1 MGYSLP
7 IPPQLIRF
15 CSERAAYLDRVDE
28 ALTQNELDDVEGSDA
43 HLGVLMIEGFQH
55 LLQVQ
60 LHYCTGHAAHT
71 HTERQ
76 WVTQNCMQVHD
87 SGK

>member
-1 MGYSLP
+1 MGYSLL

-15 CSERAAYLDRVDE
+15 CSERAIYLDRVDE
-28 ALTQNELDDVEGSDA
+28 ALTQNQLDNVEGSDA

-60 LHYCTGHAAHT
+60 LHYCTGHAADIHRKT
-71 HTERQ
+71 KGNTKLHAGT
-76 WVTQNCMQVHD
+76 
-87 SGK
+87 